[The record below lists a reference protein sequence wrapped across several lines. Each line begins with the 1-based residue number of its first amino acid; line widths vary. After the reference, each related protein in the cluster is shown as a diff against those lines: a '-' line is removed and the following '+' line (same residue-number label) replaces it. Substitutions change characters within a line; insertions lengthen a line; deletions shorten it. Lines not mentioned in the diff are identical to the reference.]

1 MLFKSKLD
9 YKQQG
14 GESTVIPADSGIE
27 AERKRQGYVS
37 WETILK
43 KANEKAICTQP
54 GSMEQLRKK
63 EMPGKKHDQIE
74 KLLKF

>member
-1 MLFKSKLD
+1 M
-9 YKQQG
+9 
-14 GESTVIPADSGIE
+14 
-27 AERKRQGYVS
+27 
-37 WETILK
+37 K